1 MNILDVESVL
11 VELDGVPLDRL
22 REPGDDP
29 ALVHALRRVVAA
41 ASDDQQGAVAAFN
54 NWV

>member
-1 MNILDVESVL
+1 MDILDVESVL

-22 REPGDDP
+22 REPGNDP

-41 ASDDQQGAVAAFN
+41 ASGDQRAAVAAFN